1 MRARTIW
8 FSRSAV
14 AAAAALSLAAC
25 GESPAPPVKTAD
37 DAPGASTTT
46 APPPAEAPSSAP
58 TAAATAAPTTVMVGA
73 PATTAAPVVDGHVFK
88 KKLPAIGAK
97 VIESETKT
105 TNLTLDV
112 TVKPKAKPVQAVRSD
127 RSTIEKTVEVLAVSA
142 DAITKV
148 KVTYK
153 THSKVEKKDAKES
166 ATTSPV
172 AGKTYVVEAKDGA
185 ITVLTDKGAAAPADE
200 TKAVQDDFKK
210 LGKPNDL
217 AKAIPDTPI
226 KIGDRVDAIGQA
238 LQARVTKDD
247 DAGTKTTVE
256 STAVTLTKVNDKG
269 GAKTGVFDL
278 AFNLTVEKDSLI
290 IRMKVKGTVEVR
302 MEDGFPVSMS
312 LQAPTTL
319 ATPDGAPGPKISGS
333 GVSTMEGTRQVL

>member
-25 GESPAPPVKTAD
+25 GESPAPPAKTAD

-46 APPPAEAPSSAP
+46 APPPAAAPSSAP
-58 TAAATAAPTTVMVGA
+58 TAAATAAPTTAMLGA
-73 PATTAAPVVDGHVFK
+73 PATTGAPAVDGHVFK
-88 KKLPAIGAK
+88 KKLPAVGAK

-105 TNLTLDV
+105 NNLTLDI
-112 TVKPKAKPVQAVRSD
+112 TLKPKAKPVKVVRSE
-127 RSTIEKTVEVLAVSA
+127 RATIEKTVEILAVSA

-153 THSKVEKKDAKES
+153 THSKVETKDAKES

-172 AGKTYVVEAKDGA
+172 AGKTYVVEARDGA
-185 ITVLTDKGAAAPADE
+185 VTVLTDKGAAAPADE
-200 TKAVQDDFKK
+200 AKAVQDDFKK

-217 AKAIPDTPI
+217 GKAIPDTPI
-226 KIGDRVDAIGQA
+226 KVGDRVDAIGQA
-238 LQARVTKDD
+238 LQARVAKDD
-247 DAGTKTTVE
+247 DASTKTTVE
-256 STAVTLTKVNDKG
+256 NTAVTLARVNDKG
-269 GAKTGVFDL
+269 GVKTGAFDL
-278 AFNLTVEKDSLI
+278 TFDLTVQKDSMV
-290 IRMKVKGTVEVR
+290 IRMKVKGMVEVR

-312 LQAPTTL
+312 MQAPTTVT
-319 ATPDGAPGPKISGS
+319 TPDGAPGPKITGS
-333 GVSTMEGTRQVL
+333 GVNTMEGTRQVL